1 MQFSDINM
9 LLNIISSII
18 DTYANLTKLEEE
30 AKKENYEYKE
40 LIDELRRLSILED
53 SILKRIKDS
62 DLSQVKKNLEK
73 NFQSGVDLKICI
85 TSDHEKLKEV
95 RLINDLFSIFATN
108 KTKLFFYYLL
118 LDLMRLTIK
127 VMEDSDLRNI
137 KNRNVIWLSFKELE
151 IEALRNDFCVPKDT
165 YLVHTMFSDKDIKNT
180 MLLDFYKI
188 AIDIIF
194 KKDETRKILGV
205 SLLRATN
212 VLLDEEYSLELMKSF
227 EELVFLMDEEEK
239 EYLKRVLDN
248 YESDKKIPSYLSLK
262 RSL

>member
-18 DTYANLTKLEEE
+18 DIYANLSKLEVE
-30 AKKENYEYKE
+30 AKKESYEYKE
-40 LIDELRRLSILED
+40 SIDELRRLSSIED

-62 DLSQVKKNLEK
+62 DLSEVKKYLEK
-73 NFQSGVDLKICI
+73 NFPSDVDLKICI
-85 TSDHEKLKEV
+85 TSDYEKLKEA
-95 RLINDLFSIFATN
+95 RLINDLFFILTTDKN
-108 KTKLFFYYLL
+108 KLFFYYLL

-137 KNRNVIWLSFKELE
+137 KNRNVIWFSFKELE

-165 YLVHTMFSDKDIKNT
+165 YLVHTMLSDNNAKNS
-180 MLLDFYKI
+180 MLLNIYKI
-188 AIDIIF
+188 AIDNIF
-194 KKDETRKILGV
+194 KKDEAKKILGV
-205 SLLRATN
+205 SLLRAIN
-212 VLLDEEYSLELMKSF
+212 ILLDEEYSQELIKSF
-227 EELVFLMDEEEK
+227 EELIFLMDEEEK
-239 EYLKRVLDN
+239 EILKSVLDN